1 MTEGKQYDDDI
12 RIILLLFAMSIQDVD
27 DHGFPQVHV
36 LKLIIDISNDNVCI
50 WGNILMRL
58 IETGGKF
65 VSIQENKTLLILS
78 ANTSNGILIRL
89 NNGLLILLTSKRKIK
104 KYKKKKTLWKCHY
117 SLIKPSL
124 VMKVKKLKL

>member
-1 MTEGKQYDDDI
+1 
-12 RIILLLFAMSIQDVD
+12 
-27 DHGFPQVHV
+27 
-36 LKLIIDISNDNVCI
+36 
-50 WGNILMRL
+50 MRL

-104 KYKKKKTLWKCHY
+104 KYKKKKTL
-117 SLIKPSL
+117 
-124 VMKVKKLKL
+124 